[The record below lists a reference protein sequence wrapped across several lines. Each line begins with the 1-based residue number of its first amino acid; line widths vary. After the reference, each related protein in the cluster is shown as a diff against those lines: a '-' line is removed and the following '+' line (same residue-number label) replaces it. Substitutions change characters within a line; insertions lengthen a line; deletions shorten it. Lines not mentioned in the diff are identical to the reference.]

1 MTPDDFMFE
10 MTDIEFKNWRSQF
23 VTSKG
28 DRMGLRYKP
37 MVFREQGVAMLSS
50 VVRSKKAILVNI
62 QIMRAFIQLRQMYIR
77 HEDLK
82 RKIEAMEKQ
91 YDEQFRIVFEAITQL
106 IEEDQKPKKK
116 IGYIKEGQAKY
127 GKKGRKK

>member
-82 RKIEAMEKQ
+82 RKIEVMENK
-91 YDEQFRIVFEAITQL
+91 YDKQFRISYSKQSHNSLKRIRNRKRKLAI
-106 IEEDQKPKKK
+106 
-116 IGYIKEGQAKY
+116 
-127 GKKGRKK
+127 

>member
-82 RKIEAMEKQ
+82 RKIEVMENKFLSPLS
-91 YDEQFRIVFEAITQL
+91 DCVFGGSTKRNMKTLCVLCEL
-106 IEEDQKPKKK
+106 EGPK
-116 IGYIKEGQAKY
+116 GVG
-127 GKKGRKK
+127 G